1 MLPENVTIEDVMEF
15 LLSKKS
21 DERVIAMLDELVPEK
36 PLTAEKVSAFLGTDE
51 GKALIQP
58 MMDSRVTEA
67 IKTYKSGHYEKEL
80 KAAVAAEILKLN
92 PQETAEQ
99 RRIRELEEKDAQRDK
114 EAARDKLRS
123 QIKELAYQ
131 QSINPKFV
139 DSLEFNSVEEAA
151 LYFKNFKSEI
161 ETAQQNKANE
171 LLAAGYKPGSGSDQG
186 KKGVM
191 SGKEYAALPFEER
204 IRMQESGEADQMMSG
219 Q

>member
-1 MLPENVTIEDVMEF
+1 MLSDDATIEDVMEF
-15 LLSKKS
+15 LLAKKS
-21 DERVIAMLDELVPEK
+21 DEKVVAMLDELVPEK

-51 GKALIQP
+51 GKALVQP
-58 MMDSRVTEA
+58 MMDSRVTDA

-80 KAAVAAEILKLN
+80 RAAVAAEILKLN

-99 RRIRELEEKDAQRDK
+99 RRIRELETKDVQRDK
-114 EAARDKLRS
+114 EAARDKLRG

-151 LYFKNFKSEI
+151 LYFKNFKGEV
-161 ETAQQNKANE
+161 ETAQQNKVNE
-171 LLAAGYKPGSGSDQG
+171 LLASGYKPGSGSDQN

-204 IRMQESGEADQMMSG
+204 IRMQESGEADQMVSG